1 MCSRLHYPHQ
11 RNLQGGKLNA
21 AGNQVY
27 GMIVE
32 NAGFGCHLFIL
43 GTGFHQVTDGKFQLV
58 RLVDTVQ
65 DGQAG
70 LGVEI
75 N

>member
-1 MCSRLHYPHQ
+1 
-11 RNLQGGKLNA
+11 
-21 AGNQVY
+21 
-27 GMIVE
+27 MIVE